1 MFYRYVWI
9 YTDFYAWNEYTIFL
23 FLWFLIVH
31 KTKKSFWKKKDT
43 KNNFFNENILY
54 KTPENYAHFCDWNA
68 FTLIRFNDF
77 CLAKY
82 SRIFGFHRT
91 FHFLISHHTPH
102 WPTSPHVMQYFRFSL
117 HYNYIFNQIIIL
129 TRICCQFAKSSLKFV
144 L

>member
-1 MFYRYVWI
+1 MKFLNGCFIDMYEFTLIFMHGMNIQLFCFY
-9 YTDFYAWNEYTIFL
+9 FMIFNC
-23 FLWFLIVH
+23 
-31 KTKKSFWKKKDT
+31 TQNKKILLKKKDT
-43 KNNFFNENILY
+43 KNNFFNENNLY

-68 FTLIRFNDF
+68 FTFVRFNDF

-117 HYNYIFNQIIIL
+117 HYNYMY
-129 TRICCQFAKSSLKFV
+129 
-144 L
+144 